1 MTHQKVSLFVHDLAA
16 NPIVRA
22 APFASACEK
31 LGYKVEILG
40 LLLSGNKVY
49 EPYRTDFEYRTVRTS
64 SFLPNVLRATSRLAE
79 FATGDIMYAFK
90 PNWTT
95 LWPALLASRSE
106 DPSPL
111 LMDVE
116 DHEFWLNTTVGV
128 MRFLKDHLYRNL
140 FDAGALRY
148 KLLMYPLAQ
157 TIPTAVTVSTR
168 VLQRQFGGKIVLH
181 GPDTDTFR
189 PEERGKATN
198 RFRRDFGLP
207 QDTPL
212 ALFAGTPHP
221 HKGLNTVAKALQ
233 HDAADSY
240 HLVLAGNAEHPT
252 FQQING
258 SLEGRCHLLGFVPN
272 DKMPQL
278 LEAVD
283 VVPVMQKRN
292 SYTEA
297 QMPAK
302 LLEAMAM
309 AKSVIAS
316 DVGDLGRV
324 LGTNAEQKRGW
335 IIEEGNPQRLAQVLR
350 CIIENP
356 RKRARREEQARTFV
370 EENASVEAV
379 AKRLSPIFEKIA

>member
-1 MTHQKVSLFVHDLAA
+1 MKISLFVHDLSS

-22 APFASACEK
+22 APFARACQK

-49 EPYRTDFEYRTVRTS
+49 EPYRTDFEYRTVRAS
-64 SFLPNVLRATSRLAE
+64 SFLPTVLRATSRLAE

-95 LWPALLASRSE
+95 LWPAFLASRK
-106 DPSPL
+106 DPRPL

-116 DHEFWLNTTVGV
+116 DHEFWLNMTVGV
-128 MRFLKDHLYRNL
+128 TRFLKDHLYQNL

-168 VLQRQFGGKIVLH
+168 ALQRQFGGKIVLH

-189 PEERGKATN
+189 PEEGRETKN
-198 RFRRDFGLP
+198 HFRRDFGLP

-221 HKGLNTVAKALQ
+221 HKGLNTVVKALQ
-233 HDAADSY
+233 HDTADSY

-252 FQQING
+252 FQEING
-258 SLEGRCHLLGFVPN
+258 ILEGRCHLLGFVPN
-272 DKMPQL
+272 DKMPDL
-278 LEAVD
+278 LEAID
-283 VVPVMQKRN
+283 VVPVVQKRN

-309 AKSVIAS
+309 AKSVVAS

-324 LGTNAEQKRGW
+324 LGANADQRRGW

-356 RKRARREEQARTFV
+356 EERAHREEQARTFV
-370 EENASVEAV
+370 EKNASVGAV
-379 AKRLSPIFEKIA
+379 ANRLSPIFEKLA